1 MTLSKGYKMAKDKKA
16 NIDVEQIRELMQAM
30 DDHEMSVLSLKSE
43 TIELKLCKK
52 DYKAPNYI
60 STAPMQTGMMIDPAM
75 KHQEKVILGGA
86 TSKKEDVTAAEEAA
100 TGECITSPMVGTFYR
115 SPGPDDPPFVKEGD
129 QVTKDTVVC
138 IIEAM
143 KVMNEVKAGVSGK
156 VKKILVEDGQAVE
169 FGSKIISIDT

>member
-1 MTLSKGYKMAKDKKA
+1 MAKDKKA
-16 NIDVEQIRELMQAM
+16 NIDVEQIRDLMQAM

-60 STAPMQTGMMIDPAM
+60 SAAPMQTSMMVDPSV
-75 KHQEKVILGGA
+75 KHQEKVILGGGA
-86 TSKKEDVTAAEEAA
+86 PKKEEAISTDDAA

-115 SPGPDDPPFVKEGD
+115 SPGPDDPPFIKEGD
-129 QVTKDTVVC
+129 QITKDTVVC